1 MRTRF
6 FLISVALLAA
16 YFMAGGML
24 DAAEPKTAPEKEK
37 AQTAASA
44 PAVEKQSGSLYE
56 YTGIGR
62 RDPFTSLI
70 QKKSS
75 EREKGVTALESYD
88 TAEMKLIAILWDK
101 NRYYAVISL
110 PDAKSY
116 TVKEGDKLGTSS
128 GIIKKISKDQMVI
141 SERVKDAR
149 GRINPKDKVIKLR
162 SEEE

>member
-1 MRTRF
+1 M
-6 FLISVALLAA
+6 AA
-16 YFMAGGML
+16 GML

-37 AQTAASA
+37 AQTAISA
-44 PAVEKQSGSLYE
+44 PAVETKSGAFYE
-56 YTGIGR
+56 YSGIGR

-75 EREKGVTALESYD
+75 EREKGGSALVAYD

-110 PDAKSY
+110 PDGKSY

-128 GIIKKISKDQMVI
+128 GTIKKISKDQMVI

>member
-1 MRTRF
+1 MRTRLF
-6 FLISVALLAA
+6 VIGTALLAA
-16 YFMAGGML
+16 VSMAAGML
-24 DAAEPKTAPEKEK
+24 DAAEPKPAREKEK
-37 AQTAASA
+37 A
-44 PAVEKQSGSLYE
+44 PAEVSTQGTEKKDGSFYE
-56 YTGIGR
+56 YSGIGR

-75 EREKGVTALESYD
+75 EREKAGTALESYD

-101 NRYYAVISL
+101 NRYYAVLSL
-110 PDAKSY
+110 PDNKSY
-116 TVKEGDKLGTSS
+116 TVKEGDKIGTSS
-128 GIIKKISKDQMVI
+128 GMIKKINKDSMVI